1 MGTWGPGPFSKS
13 FCKLH
18 FRISI
23 LFFNF
28 SKRVSRVPKVPYIY
42 IFTLDLCILFYFF
55 FLLRANIWGP
65 LLGTLRYIWRPFDI
79 YGDPFQHL
87 AEKFLAGI
95 LSDFSFGRILKCF
108 SVLVKVS
115 SVFSFGGRAA
125 SVLAGVLIPYNT

>member
-1 MGTWGPGPFSKS
+1 M
-13 FCKLH
+13 
-18 FRISI
+18 
-23 LFFNF
+23 
-28 SKRVSRVPKVPYIY
+28 
-42 IFTLDLCILFYFF
+42 
-55 FLLRANIWGP
+55 
-65 LLGTLRYIWRPFDI
+65 

-87 AEKFLAGI
+87 AEKVLAGI